1 MIYCNDILIYYIDID
16 SSWVFLFDIGLEI
29 ENNIFVFGLS
39 NIVVKQGLQFIIQI
53 KEISNKVMKCKFFLI
68 KVNVENKFD
77 ENDSLFISIVLI
89 IN

>member
-39 NIVVKQGLQFIIQI
+39 NIVVNRGY
-53 KEISNKVMKCKFFLI
+53 
-68 KVNVENKFD
+68 
-77 ENDSLFISIVLI
+77 SLLYR
-89 IN
+89 